1 MKILARILPLIIL
14 LTFFTACNTVTKE
27 QLQAV
32 KAGDVVIWR
41 YRKAADGK
49 EWMYAEKI
57 TRVEGDTV
65 YFNPGKMEATSKQ
78 DHRLNEFVT
87 TQEDSIKRDEL
98 LKYSDITGTDEKV
111 IIEIR
116 K

>member
-1 MKILARILPLIIL
+1 MKILAKVLPVVIL
-14 LTFFTACNTVTKE
+14 LTFFTACNTVTKDE
-27 QLQAV
+27 LQNV

-41 YRKAADGK
+41 YKKAADGK

-57 TRVEGDTV
+57 TRVEGDTI
-65 YFNPGKMEATSKQ
+65 YFNPGKMEATSKN
-78 DHRLNEFVT
+78 DHRLSEFVT
-87 TQEDSIKRDEL
+87 TNEDSIKRDEL
-98 LKYSDITGTDEKV
+98 LKYSDLTGEDQKV